1 MIDLTF
7 RSINRSFVLSLENV
21 DNDLKRYHFNKYYMP
36 LEEIKYFNV
45 LIDNK
50 QFLDQPVK
58 NKQRM

>member
-7 RSINRSFVLSLENV
+7 RRINRSFVLSLENV
-21 DNDLKRYHFNKYYMP
+21 DNDLKRYNFNKYFMP

>member
-1 MIDLTF
+1 
-7 RSINRSFVLSLENV
+7 
-21 DNDLKRYHFNKYYMP
+21 MP

-50 QFLDQPVK
+50 QFLDHPVK

>member
-21 DNDLKRYHFNKYYMP
+21 DNDLKRNQIE
-36 LEEIKYFNV
+36 EEIKYFNV

-50 QFLDQPVK
+50 QFLDHPVK